1 MAPSKRSGKHKP
13 SAASNPS
20 GSNGSLDPPSPFKR
34 PPEVL
39 EPFIRE
45 LSQKHIYIT
54 HIDAKPAAFKRK
66 TFLVPVAMNVTVA
79 ALFLWRVYVMLPW
92 YWNIFMTGFGHV
104 NEMSFPF
111 REASWSELAWEI
123 WKRGITMFIDFMLF
137 VFVWPW
143 PVEFTMGSAHGNP
156 TLWRWNVGFRD
167 REIYVRRSRDWDKML
182 RDIFK
187 DADSKKILLAY
198 TQQATSPM
206 LQEQKTG
213 YLLMNSKWDLDWSCM
228 VLAHKLVDKKEAA
241 LEAFKNVIL
250 VYHQDYGWICHDL
263 KLGIAAEEDEK
274 RRQVFAF
281 RDALTAM
288 GKENLFY
295 RWIEIVQ
302 FESTQ
307 PGGFG
312 PEKQEATAKQIRDL
326 FEAENIDF
334 DELWKDTVGP
344 RA

>member
-1 MAPSKRSGKHKP
+1 MAPSKRSGKQKA
-13 SAASNPS
+13 SAASNSS
-20 GSNGSLDPPSPFKR
+20 GNNGPPAPFKR

-45 LSQKHIYIT
+45 LSKKHIYIT
-54 HIDAKPAAFKRK
+54 HIDVKPASFKRK
-66 TFLVPVAMNVTVA
+66 MFLVPISINVAVA
-79 ALFLWRVYVMLPW
+79 ALFAWRMYAILPW
-92 YWNIFMTGFGHV
+92 YWKILMAGFGNH
-104 NEMSFPF
+104 NEMTIPF
-111 REASWSELAWEI
+111 HETTWSELAWEI
-123 WKRGITMFIDFMLF
+123 WKRGIIMFIDFMLF

-143 PVEFTMGSAHGNP
+143 PVEFTLATAHGNP
-156 TLWRWNVGFRD
+156 TLWRWNIGFRD
-167 REIYVRRSRDWDKML
+167 KEIYVRRSRDWDKML

-213 YLLMNSKWDLDWSCM
+213 YLLMNDKWDLDWNGM
-228 VLAHKLVDKKEAA
+228 IFAHKLVDKKEAA

-312 PEKQEATAKQIRDL
+312 PEKQEATAKQIREL
-326 FEAENIDF
+326 FGAENIDF
-334 DELWKDTVGP
+334 DELWKDTMGTN
-344 RA
+344 A